1 MQRATVDALSSIFFS
16 SSSGRPFGLNIRVN
30 NLILNPHKYG
40 RRKVNANTN
49 YSDIFWTLSNCIY
62 RYYNCMSFIHRYTA
76 GIHISDD
83 LNTLI
88 LKGMRTLKNILT
100 LITLS

>member
-62 RYYNCMSFIHRYTA
+62 IDIITVCHSYIGIQLAFI
-76 GIHISDD
+76 
-83 LNTLI
+83 
-88 LKGMRTLKNILT
+88 
-100 LITLS
+100 